1 MQGKTKELNV
11 DFIGGGNPL
20 TYDEEKVIGEF
31 IKSSKSKREK
41 KPFRSSRSISGR
53 NATS

>member
-20 TYDEEKVIGEF
+20 TYEEEKIISEF
-31 IKSSKSKREK
+31 IKASKSKKEK
-41 KPFRSSRSISGR
+41 KPFRTSRSNSGR
-53 NATS
+53 NVTP